1 MNIIVR
7 DGTRERI
14 HLGPPAG
21 RGSLQN
27 TMPPTDASAKVYQ
40 ELADWYEQQRD
51 GPMRDRFL
59 LLAAASLLSSGH
71 KDEAEKIRLRLLKL
85 NPNHLVKPF
94 PSMAEAVKSRDVREY
109 IEGLRRNY
117 SPPAA
122 SQLLESLR
130 GRSGGTPRQSPAPTA
145 TGPAED
151 LPVLEPIVCAAHRPE
166 NVILRR
172 KMRVRHR
179 KSLRLCRIRRKA
191 NPSRVSAVRLA
202 CGPRDFALPGA
213 RGCWRPTSPTRPRE
227 LGYRR
232 PCSVPR

>member
-1 MNIIVR
+1 
-7 DGTRERI
+7 
-14 HLGPPAG
+14 
-21 RGSLQN
+21 
-27 TMPPTDASAKVYQ
+27 MPPTDASAKVYQ

-59 LLAAASLLSSGH
+59 LLAAASLLASGH
-71 KDEAEKIRLRLLKL
+71 KDEVEKIRLRLLKL

-130 GRSGGTPRQSPAPTA
+130 GTSGGTPRQTPAPTA

-151 LPVLEPIVCAAHRPE
+151 LPVLEPIVARRPSAGKRDPAAKNERPPSKE
-166 NVILRR
+166 PAPVQ
-172 KMRVRHR
+172 HQTEGEA
-179 KSLRLCRIRRKA
+179 KSRFSRPPRLWA
-191 NPSRVSAVRLA
+191 E
-202 CGPRDFALPGA
+202 GP
-213 RGCWRPTSPTRPRE
+213 PTSWRDGLLEADRPDPPAGAW
-227 LGYRR
+227 LSTVLFCATLIGGIALAGYLFGRVFTQ
-232 PCSVPR
+232 P